1 MELKKYQQE
10 VITDLSD
17 FIDEIDKH
25 NRLDIAFREFWAK
38 KGISVNDYDND
49 YLHPYDNSV
58 KGVPRVTVKVPTAGG
73 KTFIACNA
81 LQTIFKNMP
90 MGKPK
95 VVAWFVPSDTI
106 LKQTYKNLSNPS
118 HPYRQKIDSHFNGRV
133 QVVDKEG
140 ALMGHNIKPNQI
152 GEQLTIFVLSVQSFA
167 TNTKDGKRVYRE
179 NENLEEYAKLYDS
192 MTKRVD
198 GSDETGF
205 IQVLSYLNPVV
216 IIDESHNFEANLRV
230 EMLNAINPCF
240 IMDLTA
246 TPRKKS
252 NIISFVDA
260 IKLKRANM
268 VKLPVVVYNHRSTD
282 EVISKAIN
290 LQRSLEIKAKEQESN
305 GGRYIRPIVLFQAQP
320 RSNDDNITF
329 DKIKQ
334 RLVEVGIPEEQIK
347 IKTADKD
354 ELKSV
359 DLMSKDCP
367 VRYIITVNALKE
379 GWDCPFAYILAS
391 LANKT
396 SRVDVEQILG
406 RVLRL
411 PYTTKHKDDLLNLSY
426 VFTASNDFK
435 DTLEN
440 IVKSLN
446 KAGYSKRDYR
456 ISETQEIQLNDNTQE
471 LSLRDLFETSA
482 EPQPYTNYDEVTPI
496 VSENLDVDFNT
507 EAIKASINSVESQ
520 NDIDEIE
527 QFAKNT
533 NSQFEAEMLEAE
545 KENDDTPNE
554 IKDMTKYY
562 KIKDAFAEYA
572 SNIKLP
578 IFVKK
583 VNTASLFEPEGA
595 VVPVDKKMLSEGFD
609 LNIADKTINFART
622 EAEARMIDL
631 DSQNEYTPVAMNI
644 NSRALETIRSY
655 FNSLPTESKKKQL
668 SKSIAKDIKI
678 DEISEPQIANYIYDV
693 IERFDDEALSDMMFY
708 RIETTNKIKQ
718 KIQSLLT
725 AYQEKVFNDLLD
737 IGEIK
742 CGMPYEF
749 PHRITHKKTAIG
761 LYKGLYA
768 EEDGDINDFEHKVI
782 NAVANLD
789 NVVFWHRNPE
799 RSKGFFINGY
809 INHYPDFIIY
819 LKSGMTVVLETKGD
833 DRDNTDSK
841 RKVELGCKWASKAGD
856 NFRYFMVFDKTEMNG
871 AITLPEL
878 LDKIKRM

>member
-17 FIDEIDKH
+17 FIDEIEKH

-49 YLHPYDNSV
+49 HLHPYDNSV

-118 HPYRQKIDSHFNGRV
+118 HPYRQKIDSHFNSRV

-179 NENLEEYAKLYDS
+179 NENLEEYTKLYDS

-268 VKLPVVVYNHRSTD
+268 VKLPVIVYNHRSTD

-320 RSNDDNITF
+320 RTNDDNITF
-329 DKIKQ
+329 EKIKQ

-440 IVKSLN
+440 IVRSLN

-456 ISETQEIQLNDNTQE
+456 ISETQETQLNDNTQE
-471 LSLRDLFETSA
+471 LSLSDLFGTGT
-482 EPQPYTNYDEVTPI
+482 EPQPYKSNDETTSILCDNAEV
-496 VSENLDVDFNT
+496 EFNT
-507 EAIKASINSVESQ
+507 EAIKASINSVEAQS
-520 NDIDEIE
+520 DIDEIE

-533 NSQFEAEMLEAE
+533 NSQFEVEMNEAE
-545 KENDDTPNE
+545 NENDDTPNE

-562 KIKDAFAEYA
+562 KIKDTFAEYA
-572 SNIKLP
+572 SNVKLP

-583 VNTASLFEPEGA
+583 VNTASFFEPDSA
-595 VVPVDKKMLSEGFD
+595 VVPLDKKMLSEGFD

-631 DSQNEYTPVAMNI
+631 DSTNEYIPVPKKI
-644 NSRALETIRSY
+644 NSSILENIRNY
-655 FNSLPTESKKKQL
+655 FNALPAESKKKEL

-693 IERFDDEALSDMMFY
+693 IEKFDDEALSDMMFY
-708 RIETTNKIKQ
+708 RTETTKKIKQ
-718 KIQSLLT
+718 KIDSLL
-725 AYQEKVFNDLLD
+725 AAHQEKVFNDLLD

-749 PHRITHKKTAIG
+749 PPRITHKKIAIG
-761 LYKGLYA
+761 VYKGLYT
-768 EEDGDINDFEHKVI
+768 EEEGDMNDYESKVI
-782 NAVANLD
+782 DAVANLD
-789 NVVFWHRNPE
+789 NVVFWHRNPQY
-799 RSKGFFINGY
+799 SKGFLINGY

-819 LKSGMTVVLETKGD
+819 LKSGMTIVLETKGD
-833 DRDNTDSK
+833 DRDNSDTK
-841 RKVELGCKWASKAGD
+841 KKVDIGKKWASKAGD
-856 NFRYFMVFDKTEMNG
+856 KFRYFVVFEKTKMEGTM
-871 AITLPEL
+871 TFPEFI
-878 LDKIKRM
+878 DKIKRM

>member
-49 YLHPYDNSV
+49 YLHPYDNNV

-106 LKQTYKNLSNPS
+106 LKQTYKNLSDPS

-179 NENLEEYAKLYDS
+179 NENLEEYTKLYDS

-268 VKLPVVVYNHRSTD
+268 VKLPVIVYNHRSTD

-320 RSNDDNITF
+320 RTNDDNITF
-329 DKIKQ
+329 EKIKQ

-440 IVKSLN
+440 IVRSLN

-456 ISETQEIQLNDNTQE
+456 ISETQETQLNDNARE
-471 LSLRDLFETSA
+471 LSLSDLFGTGT
-482 EPQPYTNYDEVTPI
+482 EPQPYKSNDETTSILCDNAEV
-496 VSENLDVDFNT
+496 EFNT
-507 EAIKASINSVESQ
+507 EVIKASINSVEAQS
-520 NDIDEIE
+520 DIDEIE

-533 NSQFEAEMLEAE
+533 NSQFEAEMNEAE

-572 SNIKLP
+572 SNVKLP

-583 VNTASLFEPEGA
+583 VNTASFFEPDGA
-595 VVPVDKKMLSEGFD
+595 VVPLDKKMLSEGFD

-631 DSQNEYTPVAMNI
+631 DSTNEYIPVPKKI
-644 NSRALETIRSY
+644 NSSILENIRNY
-655 FNSLPTESKKKQL
+655 FNALPAESKKKEL

-693 IERFDDEALSDMMFY
+693 IEKFDDEALSDMMFY
-708 RIETTNKIKQ
+708 RTETTKKIKQ
-718 KIQSLLT
+718 KIDSLL
-725 AYQEKVFNDLLD
+725 AAHQEKVFNDLLD

-749 PHRITHKKTAIG
+749 PPRITHKKIAIG
-761 LYKGLYA
+761 VYKGLYT
-768 EEDGDINDFEHKVI
+768 EEEGDMNDYESKVI
-782 NAVANLD
+782 DAVANLD
-789 NVVFWHRNPE
+789 NVVFWHRNPQY
-799 RSKGFFINGY
+799 SKGFLINGY

-819 LKSGMTVVLETKGD
+819 LKSGMTIVLETKGD

-841 RKVELGCKWASKAGD
+841 RKVELGRKWASKAGD

-871 AITLPEL
+871 AITLTEFI
-878 LDKIKRM
+878 DKIKRM